1 MNLEYENLVFN
12 ESRGL
17 ESMFERPLH
26 YIKDSKENL
35 LKYEVHYHSI

>member
-17 ESMFERPLH
+17 HVEGFQFAPPSAIEFEIVFHLH
-26 YIKDSKENL
+26 
-35 LKYEVHYHSI
+35 